1 MDTVYRLEGSRVITG
16 PMAGGPWDPKMQHGS
31 APSALIVAVVEAV
44 PTAAPMRVARLTVD
58 LMRPIPVAP
67 LDIRTEV
74 LREGRKIQLCNVDLI
89 SDGKLAVRGTVL
101 RIRRESYEL
110 PDTVTSEPVTLPPPA
125 AGHVAKGKITENPF
139 MACLGMSVVKGGF
152 NTPGPGAIWF
162 RVERPIIEGQP
173 ISAGDAGRYCRRFL
187 QWHLVGARFS
197 LLDLHQRRSF
207 GQPGARPGRRLGP
220 AGRRDVARARRQ
232 RYRLRQARRRS
243 RVFWTRGA
251 KHPDRAAGTLN
262 PDALLA
268 PGRAASLQSP
278 YGKKSW
284 YSPLEKRRRA
294 RQITLR
300 NPPEGIG

>member
-67 LDIRTEV
+67 LEIRTEV

-173 ISAGDAGRYCRRFL
+173 ISAAMRAVIAADFCNGTSSVLDFRSWTFINGDLSVSLARDPVGDWVLLDAETWLGPDGSGIACARLGDAQGYF
-187 QWHLVGARFS
+187 
-197 LLDLHQRRSF
+197 
-207 GQPGARPGRRLGP
+207 
-220 AGRRDVARARRQ
+220 
-232 RYRLRQARRRS
+232 
-243 RVFWTRGA
+243 
-251 KHPDRAAGTLN
+251 
-262 PDALLA
+262 
-268 PGRAASLQSP
+268 GRAAQSILIEP
-278 YGKKSW
+278 RG
-284 YSPLEKRRRA
+284 R
-294 RQITLR
+294 
-300 NPPEGIG
+300 